1 MSKVFPKWSNALPL
15 QIVIFVAIAAST
27 VVMGITYYATP
38 KYTRVGYE
46 PTQPV
51 PYDHSFHVGELG
63 LDCRYCHSNVDKSG
77 HANIPASSTCMNCH
91 SLVKTESELLAPIR
105 ASYQSGEAVPWV
117 RVHETPDY
125 VYFNHSVH
133 VNRGVSCVECHGRV
147 DEMEVVKHAESH
159 SMAFCLDCHRNPEE
173 VLRPIDKVYD
183 LDWVHPGG
191 ENGQIKAG
199 KELAEKWNV
208 NPPQSCSGCHR

>member
-15 QIVIFVAIAAST
+15 QIVIFLAIAAST
-27 VVMGITYYATP
+27 VVLGITYYATP

-63 LDCRYCHSNVDKSG
+63 LDCRYCHNNVDKSG
-77 HANIPASSTCMNCH
+77 HANVPASSTCMACH
-91 SLVKTESELLAPIR
+91 SLVKTESELLEPIR
-105 ASYQSGEAVPWV
+105 ASYESGEAVPWI
-117 RVHETPDY
+117 RIHETPDY
-125 VYFNHSVH
+125 VYFNHAVH

-147 DEMEVVKHAESH
+147 DQMEVVKHAESH
-159 SMAFCLDCHRNPEE
+159 SMGFCLDCHRNPEE
-173 VLRPIDKVYD
+173 VLRPVDKVYD
-183 LDWVHPGG
+183 LAWEHPGG
-191 ENGQIKAG
+191 INGQIEMG
-199 KELAEKWNV
+199 KELKEKWNV

>member
-15 QIVIFVAIAAST
+15 QIVIFAAIAAST
-27 VVMGITYYATP
+27 VVLGITYYATP

-51 PYDHSFHVGELG
+51 PYDHKFHVGELG
-63 LDCRYCHSNVDKSG
+63 LDCRYCHNNVDKSG
-77 HANIPASSTCMNCH
+77 HANVPSSSTCMNCH
-91 SLVKTESELLAPIR
+91 SLIKTESELLEPIR
-105 ASYQSGEAVPWV
+105 ASYESGEAVPWV
-117 RVHETPDY
+117 RIHQTPDY
-125 VYFNHSVH
+125 VFFDHSVH
-133 VNRGVSCVECHGRV
+133 VNRGISCVECHGRV

-173 VLRPIDKVYD
+173 ALRPLDKVYD
-183 LDWVHPGG
+183 LGWEHPGG
-191 ENGQIKAG
+191 INGQIKMG
-199 KELAEKWNV
+199 EELKEKWNV